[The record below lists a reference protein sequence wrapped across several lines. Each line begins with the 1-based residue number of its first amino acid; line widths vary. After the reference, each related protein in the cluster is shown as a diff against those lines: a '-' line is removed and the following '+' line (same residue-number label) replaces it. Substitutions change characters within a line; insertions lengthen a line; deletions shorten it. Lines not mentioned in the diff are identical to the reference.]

1 MAKNVLQSTILSA
14 NGGVSIAPGAQIE
27 VRNPAGQL
35 VPLWLD
41 HDGTQ
46 PTTNPFT
53 ADSNGFFRVY
63 LDAGRYHITASKDG
77 QSQEWRDVLL
87 GSAAGYDVTTSP
99 TDTTV
104 GRLLKVGDCGIG
116 SSEELAYWRDR
127 AALLD
132 PAAYWFYNDVDNG
145 ANWSFTVPEGETW
158 YALEFWQVV
167 MPSDNTRLFLRVAD
181 VFRPLPLPAGT
192 TIQAA

>member
-63 LDAGRYHITASKDG
+63 LNSGRYHITASKDG

-87 GSAAGYDVTTSP
+87 GSAAGYDVGTEPDQVPTNGMLGTAATHDVTTSP
-99 TDTTV
+99 TDTTLGRVLTV
-104 GRLLKVGDCGIG
+104 GAFGLGR
-116 SSEELAYWRDR
+116 
-127 AALLD
+127 
-132 PAAYWFYNDVDNG
+132 YNDLRNTIYTTG
-145 ANWSFTVPEGETW
+145 APKDLYG
-158 YALEFWQVV
+158 
-167 MPSDNTRLFLRVAD
+167 R
-181 VFRPLPLPAGT
+181 
-192 TIQAA
+192 